1 MLQQPLS
8 VFPAFGRRHLAQLP
22 AVKDV
27 AVSIVA
33 VLVCIALLLWPA
45 LLNGYPLVFADTGTY
60 LSQAI
65 QHYVG
70 WDRPA
75 IYSVFL
81 LLMHWKMTTWV
92 AVFAQAGLTLYVLE
106 AVRRGFAPEIPRALL
121 LPSVALLCMVTP
133 LPWFVDQLMPDLFTS
148 LLALVIALLILI
160 PQRFSRWEMSG
171 LSLFASWMISV
182 HLSNIWISIGLVTV
196 LVPLRRRLGADP
208 GFGWQGLRRV
218 VSPILLAVLVLCTV
232 NLAAFGRFS
241 VSPFGNVFFLARL
254 VYDGPARMTLESDC
268 ATSRWRLCSFLSL
281 LPPRQT
287 AFPTSDFFL
296 WRTDGPVAR
305 LGGAKKI
312 AGEAGQ
318 IIVRTIEEHPVA
330 ILESSLINLRH
341 QLLRFRSG
349 DGLNSWTKEVGSV
362 IGRSFPKAEF
372 RNFSRSRQSR
382 GLMRVPHWLSGLH
395 TAAFWAGL
403 AATLFC
409 FVVEIRRRQPLALL
423 CATILLCLI
432 GNAAATG
439 MLSGPHDRYQ
449 NRIIWLAMV
458 IPLILGF
465 RLWSWAVRYASRRRA
480 ASMGAVPGGYSIP
493 APVPEMARLFLM
505 ALPTA

>member
-1 MLQQPLS
+1 MLLEPL
-8 VFPAFGRRHLAQLP
+8 FPTIEPPQLAHLP
-22 AVKDV
+22 AVKAV

-33 VLVCIALLLWPA
+33 ALVCIGLLLWPA

-75 IYSVFL
+75 VYSVFL
-81 LLMHWKMTTWV
+81 LLMHWKMTTWI
-92 AVFAQAGLTLYVLE
+92 AVVAQAGLTVYVLE
-106 AVRRGFAPEIPRALL
+106 AVRRGFAPEIPQALL

-148 LLALVIALLILI
+148 LLVLVIGLLILV
-160 PQRFSRWEMSG
+160 PKQFSRWEMSG
-171 LSLFASWMISV
+171 LSLFASWMIAV

-196 LVPLRRRLGADP
+196 LVPLRRWLGAGP

-254 VYDGPARMTLESDC
+254 VYDGPGRLTLESDC
-268 ATSRWRLCSFLSL
+268 AASRWRLCGYLSL

-287 AFPTSDFFL
+287 AFPNSDFFL
-296 WRTDGPVAR
+296 WRPDGPVAR
-305 LGGAKKI
+305 LGGAKRI
-312 AGEAGQ
+312 TGEAGQ
-318 IIVRTIEEHPVA
+318 IIVRTIEEHPVE
-330 ILESSLINLRH
+330 ILESSLVNLRH

-362 IGRSFPKAEF
+362 IGRSFPRTEF
-372 RNFSRSRQSR
+372 RNFSTSRQSR
-382 GLMRVPHWLSGLH
+382 GLMHVPKWLSTLH
-395 TAAFWAGL
+395 TAAFWIGL
-403 AATLFC
+403 AVTTLC
-409 FVVEIRRRQPLALL
+409 FLVEIRRRQPLALL
-423 CATILLCLI
+423 CATVLLCLI

-449 NRIIWLAMV
+449 NRVIWLTMV
-458 IPLILGF
+458 VPLILDF
-465 RLWSWAVRYASRRRA
+465 RLWSWAARYGAGARRRPA
-480 ASMGAVPGGYSIP
+480 LPGVATGSYPIP
-493 APVPEMARLFLM
+493 DPVPEMARLFLVP
-505 ALPTA
+505 LPAA